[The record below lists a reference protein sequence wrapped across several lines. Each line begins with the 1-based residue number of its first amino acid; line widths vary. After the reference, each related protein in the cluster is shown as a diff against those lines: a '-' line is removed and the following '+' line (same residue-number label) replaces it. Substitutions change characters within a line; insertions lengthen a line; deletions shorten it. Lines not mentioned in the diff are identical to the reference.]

1 MLQESIVGKID
12 INIEDQLFALKSKH
26 TQLEPALKREQERP
40 QPDNI
45 RIQQI
50 KREKLALKD
59 QLLEL
64 TTN

>member
-26 TQLEPALKREQERP
+26 TQLETALKREQERP

-45 RIQQI
+45 RIQEI
-50 KREKLALKD
+50 KREKLALND

>member
-26 TQLEPALKREQERP
+26 TQLETALKREQERP

>member
-26 TQLEPALKREQERP
+26 TQLETALKREQERP

-45 RIQQI
+45 RIQEI

-59 QLLEL
+59 HGMHRV
-64 TTN
+64 

>member
-26 TQLEPALKREQERP
+26 TQLETALKREQERP

-45 RIQQI
+45 RIQEI